1 MMKNNFDSEDT
12 ELNEKNK
19 KEVKKH
25 KPQDEN
31 ANVARDEATIGAEEV
46 ENKIDESWKLK
57 LQIEKENSIALT
69 KMCQQLQA
77 DFANYRKRNA
87 NLAQESRQ
95 NGVFDAVEALLPAF
109 DAIKSAMKHI
119 TDEKTLEGLQMIEK
133 EFINNLATLG
143 ITPIKSVGEQFDP
156 NKHNAVVAEPVEGK
170 ESGEIVEE
178 YKVGFTTEDKVVRVA
193 MVKIAK

>member
-69 KMCQQLQA
+69 KMRQQLQA

>member
-1 MMKNNFDSEDT
+1 MKNNFDSEDT

-46 ENKIDESWKLK
+46 ENKVDESWKLK

>member
-1 MMKNNFDSEDT
+1 MKNNFDSEDT